1 MGTHT
6 RTRGCAIARARARI
20 VAFPLGGAHF
30 PDGSEHG
37 ALPVLLRVVF
47 GRQPLVVCSLGGR
60 ACVEQGCVAGRPER
74 ICQLAEAGRGWR
86 LPCTRPG
93 AGGGVLEG
101 ESSDAYGRLVSTRGR
116 RRAGGA
122 AERTLRCR

>member
-20 VAFPLGGAHF
+20 VAFPLRGAHF

-47 GRQPLVVCSLGGR
+47 GRQPLVIYFLGLR
-60 ACVEQGCVAGRPER
+60 TCVEQGLRGRPAR
-74 ICQLAEAGRGWR
+74 AH
-86 LPCTRPG
+86 LPIGPG
-93 AGGGVLEG
+93 IV
-101 ESSDAYGRLVSTRGR
+101 
-116 RRAGGA
+116 
-122 AERTLRCR
+122 